1 MQEIGLVFQNLALVE
16 YLTALENILLPGFID
31 TADRA
36 PKKARAE
43 QLAQSLDIAHLLKR
57 RPRRLS
63 QGERQRV
70 AICRALVT
78 SPKVLLCDEPTGNL
92 DPDRSSRTI
101 DLLLEAGAA
110 SGAAVMMATHDH
122 TLLERFD
129 EVIDM
134 ARGLRGEAMTAH
146 DSVRSGS
153 ACSTRCATGRRH
165 WSSRSASPRPWGL
178 PGRGGACAGATT
190 RSQLESSRADSI
202 PLVAGAKGSRF
213 DLAFAALY
221 FRGAAASNPVTMAPL
236 QRDRPRPRT
245 SQPVPVHLRF
255 TAKNENVP
263 IVAVGTDYFALRN
276 LRSPRRARCR
286 SCSATRS
293 WAHKVAKDLRPDHRA
308 TACSA
313 ISESSTTCPCRRH

>member
-1 MQEIGLVFQNLALVE
+1 MNAPAHHNHDRDNQAAIELTGIRFTHATSDDEPSPFTLAVDHLCVSAGEVAACIGPSGSGKSTMLDLIAGIHAPTAGSLVVAGHAMHALNADARRTVRLQEIGLVFQNLALVE

-110 SGAAVMMATHDH
+110 SGAAVVMATHDH

-129 EVIDM
+129 KVIDM
-134 ARGLRGEAMTAH
+134 ADVCGVK
-146 DSVRSGS
+146 S
-153 ACSTRCATGRRH
+153 
-165 WSSRSASPRPWGL
+165 
-178 PGRGGACAGATT
+178 
-190 RSQLESSRADSI
+190 
-202 PLVAGAKGSRF
+202 
-213 DLAFAALY
+213 
-221 FRGAAASNPVTMAPL
+221 
-236 QRDRPRPRT
+236 
-245 SQPVPVHLRF
+245 
-255 TAKNENVP
+255 
-263 IVAVGTDYFALRN
+263 
-276 LRSPRRARCR
+276 
-286 SCSATRS
+286 
-293 WAHKVAKDLRPDHRA
+293 
-308 TACSA
+308 
-313 ISESSTTCPCRRH
+313 